1 MVHYYMAPPKTK
13 KNNRRGMSNKNK
25 RSKRK
30 GMSNKNK
37 RSKRNGM
44 SNKNKRSK
52 KSILNA
58 RMVSKKRYTDLLKKK
73 TMRKKMAKKDKKEL
87 DKALFVNYC
96 KCIKQLKYSKDY
108 QEGAEY
114 PICMASVYT
123 NRSLKPPKDV
133 AKKCKRYF

>member
-1 MVHYYMAPPKTK
+1 MAPPKKTK

-25 RSKRK
+25 RSKRR
-30 GMSNKNK
+30 GMSNNK
-37 RSKRNGM
+37 RSKRKGKRKG
-44 SNKNKRSK
+44 KNKRSK

-87 DKALFVNYC
+87 EKALFVNYC
-96 KCIKQLKYSKDY
+96 KCIKKLKYSKDY